1 MRLLKMTS
9 EEIASLTGESHDI
22 LLRDIAG
29 VEGMWRAVFG
39 AEFERSESGGYLL
52 NKEETLYATVNY
64 SNRIRAKI
72 VEAWR
77 KFEDKKAYTIPSD
90 YESALEQLLD
100 QVKANRMSKLM
111 DKVIAEVDAKK
122 KAAEEIN
129 EVFPVEPEVVEEDKP
144 ARVVLKEGVSKYRE
158 DILKRKNCRYSTREI
173 ASEYNLSAQALNNK
187 LKALGIIYKPNGA
200 QAWKLCVEYQGK
212 GYVEAISTGHKDYM
226 ISPKWTPMGRA
237 FIYDILKENGILPW
251 KEKGV

>member
-72 VEAWR
+72 IETWR
-77 KFEDKKAYTIPSD
+77 KFEDEKAYTLPSD

-100 QVKANRMSKLM
+100 QVKANRMSKLA
-111 DKVIAEVDAKK
+111 DKVLGEMRK
-122 KAAEEIN
+122 EITDDIN
-129 EVFPVEPEVVEEDKP
+129 DLFPVESEVVEEDKP

-212 GYVEAISTGHKDYM
+212 GYVEVIPTGHKDYM

-237 FIYDILKENGILPW
+237 FIYDVLKENGILPW
-251 KEKGV
+251 KEKGI

>member
-9 EEIASLTGESHDI
+9 EEIAGLTGESHDI

-29 VEGMWRAVFG
+29 VEGMWKAIIG

-64 SNRIRAKI
+64 SNRIRARI
-72 VEAWR
+72 IEAWR
-77 KFEDKKAYTIPSD
+77 KFEDEKAYTIPSD

-100 QVKANRMSKLM
+100 QVKANRMSKLA
-111 DKVIAEVDAKK
+111 DKVIGEMEERK
-122 KAAEEIN
+122 KAEEEIN
-129 EVFPVEPEVVEEDKP
+129 DLFPVEPMIVKEDLPPRIKLREP
-144 ARVVLKEGVSKYRE
+144 SSYRE
-158 DILKRKNCRYSTREI
+158 GILRNKTARYSTTDI
-173 ASEYNLSAQALNNK
+173 AREYNMSAQALNKK
-187 LKALGIIYKPNGA
+187 LRAIGIIYKHNGA

-212 GYVEAISTGHKDYM
+212 GYVEVIPTGHKDHM
-226 ISPKWTPMGRA
+226 IDPKWTPMGRA
-237 FIYDILKENGILPW
+237 FIYDVLKENGVLPW